1 MLLDARVSDQAAYKH
16 IIPLTIHFI
25 SYARIPVKETVSNT
39 NVTNGDFWKKKKKK
53 TGLKEVG
60 QKNKNIIQLRGY
72 TFFISGAKPSSLKP
86 Y

>member
-1 MLLDARVSDQAAYKH
+1 M
-16 IIPLTIHFI
+16 
-25 SYARIPVKETVSNT
+25 ET
-39 NVTNGDFWKKKKKK
+39 FERKKKKK